1 MSYLE
6 QSRQNKANAQKAQ
19 AFDAQQTKQ
28 RAQQVYEAGKGEG
41 ADFGYRQGLQ
51 EGAQQVAG
59 FKQRLMDLFGQ
70 RPPEQGLAA
79 TVVNPAGQAARRDME
94 NAARQEAFAE
104 ADAMGDR
111 SEETMNIL
119 MNRAFERRGL

>member
-41 ADFGYRQGLQ
+41 ADFGYQQGLQ